1 MLGLLQKSIEKFSDL
16 LEVAGDYY
24 DIYGID
30 DTETSSQKR
39 SFLETHADFAQL
51 LKDTPDI
58 NHYSDM
64 AKFIKHQREAAI
76 TALGSESTDTLHI
89 DRKERKKHKHH

>member
-1 MLGLLQKSIEKFSDL
+1 MLFQKINEKFSDL

-30 DTETSSQKR
+30 DTETSSKKR

-51 LKDTPDI
+51 LKDTAGI
-58 NHYSDM
+58 NDYLWHV
-64 AKFIKHQREAAI
+64 
-76 TALGSESTDTLHI
+76 
-89 DRKERKKHKHH
+89 